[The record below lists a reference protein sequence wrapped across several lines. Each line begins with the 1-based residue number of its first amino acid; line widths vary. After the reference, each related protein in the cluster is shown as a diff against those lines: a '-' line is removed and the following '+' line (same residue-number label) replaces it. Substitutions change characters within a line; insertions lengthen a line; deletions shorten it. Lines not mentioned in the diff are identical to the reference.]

1 MSIQS
6 LAQKLQSEGR
16 NGDSLLV
23 HMTPSEVGGLQAL
36 AKASGGSLTVNPK
49 TGLVEANFLE
59 SILPTIFGIGLSF
72 VPGVGPLAAGAL
84 VGGGTALATGNIEKG
99 LLAV

>member
-36 AKASGGSLTVNPK
+36 AKANGGSLTVNPK

-59 SILPTIFGIGLSF
+59 AILPTVLGVGLSF
-72 VPGVGPLAAGAL
+72 IPGVGPLMAAGL
-84 VGGGTALATGNIEKG
+84 VGGGTALATGEY
-99 LLAV
+99 